1 MQYILIQNKNH
12 SIDAGKIFIS
22 IDAGKEFDK
31 IQHSFMIKTI
41 SKIGIE
47 GNFLNL
53 K

>member
-22 IDAGKEFDK
+22 IDAGKENPTL
-31 IQHSFMIKTI
+31 MIKTI

-47 GNFLNL
+47 GNFLDL